1 MAGRER
7 ASEKELISY
16 KWNVVGKH
24 PWHLHW
30 INFNCGLSYSC
41 TKPHTHICLLC
52 RERPAREIC
61 TRNKYI
67 SLSLFIYY
75 ICTYTYTH
83 MHTCMWHVAFLHQ
96 AAWNPKRL
104 KDNPSACLFQFF
116 SFSVHFPNCP
126 HLDVRLW

>member
-1 MAGRER
+1 MASRER
-7 ASEKELISY
+7 ASKKELISY
-16 KWNVVGKH
+16 KRNVVGKH

-67 SLSLFIYY
+67 SLSICILYMYMY
-75 ICTYTYTH
+75 IHTH
-83 MHTCMWHVAFLHQ
+83 AHMRV
-96 AAWNPKRL
+96 AWNTIFTSGSLESQETQRQSICLLIPIFLVFCSLPKL
-104 KDNPSACLFQFF
+104 SSSWC
-116 SFSVHFPNCP
+116 
-126 HLDVRLW
+126 